1 MKKFDVIVIGGG
13 PGGSSAA
20 MALSKAGR
28 AVCLFEGENIGGTCL
43 NVGCIPTK
51 YLLDRAAAL
60 EKIRKCTEEGI
71 LRGAGEFSW
80 KRIQAG
86 REKTVLKLR
95 SGLEASLRTCGVAT
109 VSGKAVLKKD
119 LTVVCDGEEYSAGDI
134 IIATG
139 SSPAAKVLADS
150 PYTDSTGGLSQ
161 KKLPERLLIVGGGVI
176 GLELASAYR
185 SFGSEVTVIELA
197 ENILGSAL
205 PAAARLLK
213 SRLEA
218 RGIRFFCGTR
228 LESTE
233 RYDGGIRVKTSSGE
247 FTADTVIMAN
257 GRKPRLDGIDAEA
270 LGLKLNERGG
280 IAVDGR
286 MKTNLPHIYAI
297 GDATGRVML
306 AHAAYADASVAV
318 ANILGKNE
326 VSDTRIMPQCIY
338 TYPMLASVGMTV
350 SDAERLGIP
359 ASVGMSDFRANGMAV
374 AEGEEGCAFAVVDKR
389 NGKNLGFTVVG
400 ASACELIGTASIAV
414 ERGYT
419 AEDWQHLT
427 VAHPT
432 LSECLKDAVL
442 SAKTEN

>member
-13 PGGSSAA
+13 PGGSAAA
-20 MALSKAGR
+20 MTLAKAGR
-28 AVCLFEGENIGGTCL
+28 AVCLFEGDSLGGTCL

-86 REKTVLKLR
+86 REKTVTKLR
-95 SGLEASLRTCGVAT
+95 AGLEASLRSCGVIT
-109 VSGKAVLKKD
+109 VNGKATLNEN
-119 LTVVCDGEEYSAGDI
+119 LTVTCCGEEYSADDI

-139 SSPAAKVLADS
+139 SSPAAKVLPDS
-150 PYTDSTGGLSQ
+150 PFTDSTGGLSQ
-161 KKLPERLLIVGGGVI
+161 KKLPEKLLVVGGGVI

-185 SFGSEVTVIELA
+185 SFGSEVTVTELA

-205 PAAARLLK
+205 PAAAKLLR

-218 RGIRFFCGTR
+218 RGIVFCCGTR
-228 LESTE
+228 LESLEKSGDT
-233 RYDGGIRVKTSSGE
+233 VTAKTSAGT
-247 FTADTVIMAN
+247 FTADAVIMAN
-257 GRKPRLDGIDAEA
+257 GRQPHLDGIDAAA
-270 LGLKLNERGG
+270 LGLKLGDRGG

-286 MKTNLPHIYAI
+286 MRTNLPHIYAI
-297 GDATGRVML
+297 GDVTGRVML
-306 AHAAYADASVAV
+306 AHAAYADAYIAAS
-318 ANILGKNE
+318 NILGKNE
-326 VSDTRIMPQCIY
+326 VSDPRIMPQCIY

-359 ASVGMSDFRANGMAV
+359 ASVGEFDFRANGMAV
-374 AEGEEGCAFAVVDKR
+374 AEGEEGRVFAVIDRR
-389 NGKNLGFTVVG
+389 NGKSLGFTVVV
-400 ASACELIGTASIAV
+400 ASACELIGMASIAV

-419 AEDWQHLT
+419 VDDWRHLT

-442 SAKTEN
+442 AANAGD